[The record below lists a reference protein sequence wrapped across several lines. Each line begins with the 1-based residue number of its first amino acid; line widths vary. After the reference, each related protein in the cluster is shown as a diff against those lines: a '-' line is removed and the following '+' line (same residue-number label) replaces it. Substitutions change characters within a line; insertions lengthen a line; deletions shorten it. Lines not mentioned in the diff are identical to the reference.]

1 MSQSTKSFDSMVSTL
16 RSVMEEEK
24 DDMRVCPRK
33 RKFEE
38 MMQERKYF
46 YTTIPRTSKVRLMV
60 VDETR

>member
-1 MSQSTKSFDSMVSTL
+1 MVSTL